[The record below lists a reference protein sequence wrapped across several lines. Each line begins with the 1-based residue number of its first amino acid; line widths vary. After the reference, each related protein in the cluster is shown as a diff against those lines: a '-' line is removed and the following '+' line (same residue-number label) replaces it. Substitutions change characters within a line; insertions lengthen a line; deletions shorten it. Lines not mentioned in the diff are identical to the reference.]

1 MTRRA
6 RAAALLGVSAACAGL
21 AASLV
26 TGYAKD
32 VRAQVGPLA
41 PTVVAGRDIP
51 RGRVFTAENV
61 GTFLVVKR
69 VPAQFAPPAGLS
81 TPLDAIGSRTAV
93 PNERGD
99 YVERGDLS
107 APGTRSPAVSAPRA
121 RLVEVP
127 VAGTSGFGE
136 LLHPGARVDVL
147 VTSDRAS
154 YLALQRIAL
163 VGLKTGTASVAGARG
178 GAATDGVAT
187 LRVTLRQA
195 VLLTAAS
202 NFAREVRLVP
212 RPARDERLLGPTAI
226 SAGELRP

>member
-6 RAAALLGVSAACAGL
+6 RAVSLLGVSAACAGL

-26 TGYAKD
+26 NGYASD
-32 VRAQVGPLA
+32 VRSQVGS
-41 PTVVAGRDIP
+41 PTQVVVAGRNIP
-51 RGRVFTAENV
+51 RGKMFTAQNLSDL
-61 GTFLVVKR
+61 LVVKR
-69 VPAQFAPPAGLS
+69 VPARFAPPTALR
-81 TPLDAIGSRTAV
+81 TTLDAVGLRSVVAS
-93 PNERGD
+93 ERGD
-99 YVERGDLS
+99 YLESGDLA
-107 APGTRSPAVSAPRA
+107 APGAARAPVPTAPSA

-127 VAGTSGFGE
+127 VAGAAALGD
-136 LLHPGARVDVL
+136 LLRAGMRVDVL
-147 VTSDRAS
+147 VTNNRAS

-163 VGLKTGTASVAGARG
+163 VGLKSGGEERG
-178 GAATDGVAT
+178 GAPADGVAT

-212 RPARDERLLGPTAI
+212 RPARDDRLLGPTAI